1 MARRGSTRAPSGR
14 ARAPPSQAARSVAT
28 RTPTPTRTPTRTPRL
43 RPEPRSEPRVG
54 VVVLGVGL
62 GDLRLTPAG
71 YHASYAEPRRQLVI
85 TLPRRLAPAAQG
97 SDLPARR
104 LLRERGQGER
114 RRPAGRGRP
123 PLTWIGL
130 RFRARFE
137 RVSRRNPAYP
147 TLAPTRTRSLAG
159 RGRQLRGGGG
169 RGQVG
174 TALVEPGGR
183 PARGRPPRG
192 RRRGVRQSPLPPPVA
207 LRLLIIAAGNAVRFA
222 TC

>member
-54 VVVLGVGL
+54 VVGLGVGL
-62 GDLRLTPAG
+62 GDLRLTPAVITL
-71 YHASYAEPRRQLVI
+71 PTRQLVI

-97 SDLPARR
+97 CDLPARR

-114 RRPAGRGRP
+114 RCPAGRGRP
-123 PLTWIGL
+123 PLTWLGL

-137 RVSRRNPAYP
+137 RVSRRKPNPANP
-147 TLAPTRTRSLAG
+147 TQAPTRTRSLAG

-174 TALVEPGGR
+174 TAHVEPGGR

-192 RRRGVRQSPLPPPVA
+192 RRRRVRSLRSH
-207 LRLLIIAAGNAVRFA
+207 RLLL
-222 TC
+222 